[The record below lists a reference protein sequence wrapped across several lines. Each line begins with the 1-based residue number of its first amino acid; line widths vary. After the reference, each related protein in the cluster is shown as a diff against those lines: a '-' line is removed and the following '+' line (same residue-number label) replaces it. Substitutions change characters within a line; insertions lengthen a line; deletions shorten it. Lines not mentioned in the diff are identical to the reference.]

1 MAKGYKTG
9 GRSKG
14 TLNKTTEAVT
24 ETLEALGCN
33 PIERIAR
40 IAMDET
46 AELGLRAQM
55 YKELAQYVAPK
66 RKGVEVTG
74 EESDLRKGG
83 FTLAAFLE
91 QHDGMT
97 VPPPCER
104 VGMARDVIDVD

>member
-46 AELGLRAQM
+46 AELGLRGQM
-55 YKELAQYVAPK
+55 YKELAQYVASK
-66 RKGVEVTG
+66 RKAMAVTG
-74 EESDLRKGG
+74 EDGG
-83 FTLAAFLE
+83 PGQAQITWA
-91 QHDGMT
+91 GC
-97 VPPPCER
+97 P
-104 VGMARDVIDVD
+104 